1 MLVRAS
7 MLLWIVMNL
16 TEIFTSIR
24 EEKLGRTQLE
34 MFEQK
39 LAGIY
44 ADYMIEIGSLKKQ
57 RALYFLERQR
67 PEITDI
73 SIRRQWDAIPDG
85 QRLIELEANVKAVA
99 RMSSSVRSRIY
110 QSL

>member
-1 MLVRAS
+1 
-7 MLLWIVMNL
+7 MNL
-16 TEIFTSIR
+16 TEIFKGIR
-24 EEKLGRTQLE
+24 EDKLNRSDLE
-34 MFEQK
+34 MYEQK

-44 ADYMIEIGSLKKQ
+44 SDYMLEIGSLKKE

-73 SIRRQWDAIPDG
+73 SIRRLWDASQNG

-99 RMSSSVRSRIY
+99 RMSSSIKSRIY
-110 QSL
+110 QSY